1 MTTTEA
7 TPGQAYRAA
16 LIERWSARG
25 RCVDGRSWD
34 QLPKED
40 RDDLEAAADAAL
52 IVAIPVVA
60 MRLAEA
66 AEENTRLM
74 LTFDSHVRETGKIVG
89 ERDEGRRELSACK
102 QNNAAI
108 AVQLDQYRDER
119 DEAREQRD
127 RLRQLATQV
136 LAAYESGTVVS
147 GELAGIWRETLEANG
162 G

>member
-7 TPGQAYRAA
+7 TPGQAAYEAWRHAVTPA
-16 LIERWSARG
+16 DKPLLWLIEAWHGGLDDEQRAG
-25 RCVDGRSWD
+25 WD
-34 QLPKED
+34 
-40 RDDLEAAADAAL
+40 AAAQAA
-52 IVAIPVVA
+52 ARPA
-60 MRLAEA
+60 LAECA
-66 AEENTRLM
+66 RL
-74 LTFDSHVRETGKIVG
+74 IA
-89 ERDEGRRELSACK
+89 ELSACR

-147 GELAGIWRETLEANG
+147 GELAGIWRETLEADG